1 MPRAQL
7 TTDELEAMRRR
18 LSAAGLEIY
27 RAEGLE
33 GVSFRRLAELLSVS
47 HTLPYRYFDNKEALL
62 ARMRVDALTRFEAE
76 VREHESRADGPM
88 AQVHAVAEAYV
99 AFASRNQAEYLLI
112 FATHQPAVE
121 QYPEVMEARRSLFE
135 HAVEVLQRC
144 IDGGLLRGD
153 ARELAHALWVTLHGL
168 MSLHA
173 AGQLM
178 HGKRLEELV
187 EPLLGR
193 LLSAYRT

>member
-7 TTDELEAMRRR
+7 TADELEAMRRR

-27 RAEGLE
+27 RQDGLE
-33 GVSFRRLAELLSVS
+33 AVSFRRLAEQLRVS
-47 HTLPYRYFDNKEALL
+47 HTLPYRYFDNKDALL
-62 ARMRVDALTRFEAE
+62 ARMRVDALARFESE

-99 AFASRNQAEYLLI
+99 AFAHRNQAEYLLI

-121 QYPEVMEARRSLFE
+121 QYPEVMEARRRIFE

-144 IDGGLLRGD
+144 IDGGLLRGE

-173 AGQLM
+173 AGQLI
-178 HGKRLEELV
+178 HGKPLDELV

-193 LLSAYRT
+193 LLSAYKT